1 MTVALVLVTAMHS
14 GLSGQLEALGVRKVD
29 VTLCSSPAAGFLAVA
44 ATARAAREPVL
55 VCSGDLAA
63 SSDALARLLRTG
75 RTAALTTRQRALL
88 VATDDLPVLADTAAA
103 LAAHDDG
110 DDTVLAL
117 LAEVARRGVRVTVS
131 DVSEDGLVAALLAD
145 PLARPLARWAAR
157 CGVTA
162 PAVTAVSFG
171 LGMIAAIWFSAS
183 AQAPRAVGVAALCAA
198 FLAGRVRAVLA
209 ADDSAGFPPADWLA
223 AASAAVTEYAV
234 YASLAVG
241 DPVPRSRVWPLAIA
255 AMTLLAV
262 RQMAGLCFERAAAD
276 RGEGSLAGGRSVV
289 SPGHA
294 PPGGYRGVGPPDR
307 RYPPE
312 GAVPGSAVSVQ
323 PGGSHWPAAARWI
336 GQFVMLARGERVA
349 TICVTAGVSGARLT
363 FLVLLGWGA
372 VAAGYALAA
381 RVSGRGGGQQG
392 TLTVPRG
399 AADSD
404 HIAGYRDD
412 GPVSRWLGRLVDGH
426 LPPLLP
432 TIGGLIVTLVLA
444 ALGPVNLPGILVFTP
459 VVAMLLAGLG
469 ASHPHDGRLDWLV
482 PPLLQTS
489 EYTFLGTL
497 GFGLHVP
504 PPLIFALLAAVAM
517 RHLDVVYRARHGV
530 LFRPGPPRAGAALG
544 WEGRML
550 AAALAAELGIGTFA
564 YAAIAGYLWLLFCW
578 DFLTCWR
585 VSGKRGS

>member
-1 MTVALVLVTAMHS
+1 
-14 GLSGQLEALGVRKVD
+14 
-29 VTLCSSPAAGFLAVA
+29 
-44 ATARAAREPVL
+44 
-55 VCSGDLAA
+55 
-63 SSDALARLLRTG
+63 
-75 RTAALTTRQRALL
+75 
-88 VATDDLPVLADTAAA
+88 
-103 LAAHDDG
+103 
-110 DDTVLAL
+110 
-117 LAEVARRGVRVTVS
+117 
-131 DVSEDGLVAALLAD
+131 
-145 PLARPLARWAAR
+145 
-157 CGVTA
+157 
-162 PAVTAVSFG
+162 
-171 LGMIAAIWFSAS
+171 
-183 AQAPRAVGVAALCAA
+183 
-198 FLAGRVRAVLA
+198 
-209 ADDSAGFPPADWLA
+209 
-223 AASAAVTEYAV
+223 
-234 YASLAVG
+234 
-241 DPVPRSRVWPLAIA
+241 
-255 AMTLLAV
+255 
-262 RQMAGLCFERAAAD
+262 
-276 RGEGSLAGGRSVV
+276 
-289 SPGHA
+289 
-294 PPGGYRGVGPPDR
+294 
-307 RYPPE
+307 
-312 GAVPGSAVSVQ
+312 
-323 PGGSHWPAAARWI
+323 
-336 GQFVMLARGERVA
+336 MLARGERVA
-349 TICVTAGVSGARLT
+349 TISVTAGVSGARLT

-497 GFGLHVP
+497 GFGLRVP

-530 LFRPGPPRAGAALG
+530 LGWPRRGGTVPSGGTQGPRPRPPAGAALG

-564 YAAIAGYLWLLFCW
+564 YAALAGYLWLLFCR
-578 DFLTCWR
+578 DFLTGWLG
-585 VSGKRGS
+585 VSGERGG